1 LDKVFDVL
9 AGIQTKVGWL
19 NGEENETKNSPK
31 PANIKNQLQGK
42 GFGKCASPSKK
53 RYLSFE
59 IPADKITAIV
69 LFKNDPLLRFNFFD

>member
-1 LDKVFDVL
+1 M
-9 AGIQTKVGWL
+9 GQ
-19 NGEENETKNSPK
+19 ENK
-31 PANIKNQLQGK
+31 PQFTQISQYQKPVNGK
-42 GFGKCASPSKK
+42 GFGKCVSPSKK